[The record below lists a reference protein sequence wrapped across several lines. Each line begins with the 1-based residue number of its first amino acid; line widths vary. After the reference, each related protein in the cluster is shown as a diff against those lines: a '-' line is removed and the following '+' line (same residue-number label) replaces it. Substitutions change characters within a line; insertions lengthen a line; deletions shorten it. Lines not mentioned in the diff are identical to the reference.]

1 MSQLD
6 IIGIFQR
13 FLDNNATQLSRVSL
27 PIKYLCS
34 LTLLLYQSKTAG
46 LIEVMKLSFLQLTT
60 DSDSRRLDDIFSST
74 INFPKETNE
83 TKALKFG
90 DALIEL
96 FRRFSPREVSQF
108 ALESTIFRDYMLDE
122 KIYEFLSEKPEKCN
136 DEILCIILHL
146 LKKDE
151 VSAANSL
158 LSQIQ
163 RHELGQQLT
172 RYWNIL
178 FEFTRSLDSKKIN
191 KAIISFSDFT
201 ELLFL
206 TIASTERCEMLTEVL
221 LHHIYE
227 TKTIRFNVV
236 LKLFMEYLASQLG
249 HESYIN
255 GQNILKMMLEKYL
268 QKFYETKSHDTDIS
282 LLSSTSSGNTATLSA
297 SSVDDRKLER
307 KWENLSWNDEDF
319 NSGASSHRH
328 AMRILVRIY
337 LSQLKTLSVKQEK
350 RTGQDTRINKAQ
362 LIKVIDEMSTSLFI
376 NQKPVTKFDKIA
388 QLLIQHAGDNPI
400 LFLDERYRYLDWM
413 PPFEN
418 LLQVLS
424 DAEENENHYEYNKID
439 KGLLI
444 CLIKLQ
450 ALLCSGEMT
459 SEVAKE
465 VTSYLQSNREQLIG
479 HDSILVCLLP
489 LQQAVELIIK
499 NNPQCILEYARC
511 HFKLDHDWSY
521 LITALQ
527 KKANEFD
534 VVESNM
540 GHILFYH
547 RLLKETLEYI
557 ATSKPLDT
565 VLRIFPDEKNLISQ
579 ELFAIVDSKNSNDF
593 DQYLKMCVDRERS
606 GKIRKMIESTGE
618 QLYEAINKN

>member
-1 MSQLD
+1 M
-6 IIGIFQR
+6 
-13 FLDNNATQLSRVSL
+13 
-27 PIKYLCS
+27 
-34 LTLLLYQSKTAG
+34 
-46 LIEVMKLSFLQLTT
+46 MKLSFLQLTSE
-60 DSDSRRLDDIFSST
+60 SDTCKIDEFFSSS
-74 INFPKETNE
+74 ISFPTESNE
-83 TKALKFG
+83 MKTFKFG

-96 FRRFSPREVSQF
+96 FRRFSPKEVSLFSLQ
-108 ALESTIFRDYMLDE
+108 STIFRDYMDE
-122 KIYEFLSEKPEKCN
+122 KIYEFLCDKSEKCN

-158 LSQIQ
+158 LSQIH
-163 RHELGQQLT
+163 RSDLHQLLS
-172 RYWNIL
+172 RYWNIM
-178 FEFTRSLDSKKIN
+178 FEFSSHAGFLDSKKIN

-206 TIASTERCEMLTEVL
+206 TIASNERCELLTDVL
-221 LHHIYE
+221 LYHIYE
-227 TKTIRFNVV
+227 TKMISFNGT

-249 HESYIN
+249 HKSYIN

-268 QKFYETKSHDTDIS
+268 LKFYETKTHDTDIS

-297 SSVDDRKLER
+297 SSSDDRKLER

-350 RTGQDTRINKAQ
+350 RIGQDTRINKAQ

-388 QLLIQHAGDNPI
+388 QLLIQQAGSNPI

-424 DAEENENHYEYNKID
+424 NAEEKENQYEYNKID
-439 KGLLI
+439 KDLLI
-444 CLIKLQ
+444 TLIKLQ
-450 ALLCSGEMT
+450 ALLCSGEIT
-459 SEVAKE
+459 SDIAKE
-465 VTSYLQSNREQLIG
+465 VISYLQSNREQLIG
-479 HDSILVCLLP
+479 HDSILVCLIP
-489 LQQAVELIIK
+489 LQQAVDLIIK

-511 HFKLDHDWSY
+511 HFKLDNDWSY

-527 KKANEFD
+527 KQANEFE
-534 VVESNM
+534 VIEV

-547 RLLKETLEYI
+547 RLLKETLEYL

-565 VLRIFPDEKNLISQ
+565 VLKIFPDEKNLIRQ
-579 ELFAIVDSKNSNDF
+579 DLFAIVESKSSNDF

-606 GKIRKMIESTGE
+606 DKIRKMIESTGI